1 MAKKEYKEVYA
12 FEVVRAIKEGEKVY
26 ALDKQDYS
34 VKLLND
40 EKISVVLEL
49 IENVRE
55 DKSDRYLLW
64 TEKETEDEH
73 KD

>member
-1 MAKKEYKEVYA
+1 MAKREYKEVYT
-12 FEVVRAIKEGEKVY
+12 FEVVSAIKEGEKVFV
-26 ALDKQDYS
+26 LDKQDCS

-40 EKISVVLEL
+40 EKISVVFEL
-49 IENVRE
+49 IAKVSE
-55 DKSDRYLLW
+55 DKSRYLLW